1 MFFIFFFFFFSSRRR
16 HTRSK
21 RDWSSDVCSSD
32 LPNHIAEASLHKVG
46 CQLLRQQVR
55 MMAFPSPA
63 SNQKWRD
70 CLCKTEPKPVKIRT
84 VSILVALTLVPA
96 AISENQ
102 EEPTEDKQH
111 EREEL
116 GVNAYTAPSIE
127 RIFAQLDQ
135 LRPLPFD
142 QLKRELPQSI
152 VAGREQKGLVF
163 GGLIAD
169 GFLIVE
175 VERKNL
181 VENFGRV
188 LMEQARALGVGDRVM
203 RHSASLT

>member
-1 MFFIFFFFFFSSRRR
+1 
-16 HTRSK
+16 
-21 RDWSSDVCSSD
+21 
-32 LPNHIAEASLHKVG
+32 LHKVG

-70 CLCKTEPKPVKIRT
+70 CLCKTKPRRVKIRT
-84 VSILVALTLVPA
+84 VSILVALTLMPA
-96 AISENQ
+96 AIGQNQ

-152 VAGREQKGLVF
+152 VAGREHKGLVF
-163 GGLIAD
+163 GGLIAMA
-169 GFLIVE
+169 FCLSK
-175 VERKNL
+175 RK
-181 VENFGRV
+181 GRIWSKIS
-188 LMEQARALGVGDRVM
+188 D
-203 RHSASLT
+203 AS